1 MSEAQSDW
9 VKRAIINEYLKE
21 TRMSK
26 KRLEVWD
33 DQILI
38 DMDLLFQAI
47 RDADGDWQ
55 AVEREIR
62 KFLESMQ
69 RMGGEE

>member
-1 MSEAQSDW
+1 
-9 VKRAIINEYLKE
+9 
-21 TRMSK
+21 MSK

-47 RDADGDWQ
+47 RDANGDWQ

-62 KFLESMQ
+62 KFMETMQ
-69 RMGGEE
+69 RMEGEGE